1 MTEKR
6 NKKLDLIKKE
16 AIEPEFIGNNDYKNL
31 IVSWGSTFYPIK
43 DALEKLN
50 LKDTAF
56 LHFSQVYPI
65 SDSAEKCLKN
75 AEKVINIELNYTG
88 QLGRLLKREFGIE
101 MNDSILK
108 YDGRVFAVEEIIE
121 KIEKVLRE

>member
-1 MTEKR
+1 
-6 NKKLDLIKKE
+6 
-16 AIEPEFIGNNDYKNL
+16 IEPEFIGNETYKNL

-65 SDSAEKCLKN
+65 SDSAEKYLKN